1 MKEIDYIYKNF
12 DPVIFAKKLEKANIN
27 TKDERGLDFLAGIVL
42 DSVQDINQLKNKI
55 NLYQFTNIS
64 EDKVF
69 NNFVKKFKNNYSD
82 KDIKKY
88 FFEQM
93 NILNTRIKD
102 YTDIENLLEQ
112 HVNCGEFFRNFNEY
126 FKHKNQ

>member
-64 EDKVF
+64 EDRVF
-69 NNFVKKFKNNYSD
+69 NNFVKKF
-82 KDIKKY
+82 
-88 FFEQM
+88 
-93 NILNTRIKD
+93 
-102 YTDIENLLEQ
+102 
-112 HVNCGEFFRNFNEY
+112 
-126 FKHKNQ
+126 